1 MRQLETVKRLDV
13 VWDIYVSHSLKA
25 ATRKRRGSGIRR
37 RVMPSARIP
46 GNWKGFLCVSENKE
60 ELFNLLAQ
68 KIAGMNV
75 HGKILLSTQ
84 SQSDERSWEDPLE
97 HAVTIC
103 VVFTSID

>member
-13 VWDIYVSHSLKA
+13 VWDIYVSHNLKA
-25 ATRKRRGSGIRR
+25 DTRKRRGSGIRR

-46 GNWKGFLCVSENKE
+46 GNWKGFLRVSENKE

-75 HGKILLSTQ
+75 HGN
-84 SQSDERSWEDPLE
+84 
-97 HAVTIC
+97 AVTITIC